1 MWMDYCDPGLTLA
14 VEFKKAVE
22 AFGKAPKVAFL
33 GNHGVFV
40 AADSQEEIKA
50 LYADI
55 MDKLAAFVTAQ
66 GIPLEENAAPC
77 HMETVFENA
86 PVLRGLL
93 GKVATVTA
101 GGAFKAPEGPLTP
114 DHIVYA
120 GSFPLTAD
128 LPDASAVEAFKAAH
142 GTMPKVVEIPGK
154 VVFGIGA
161 DKNTASRSL
170 KLAENGAQIVRIAAA
185 FGGVRYLNDAERS
198 FIENW
203 EAENYRAS
211 VGGNSKALKGK
222 VAVVTGGAQG
232 FGYGIAQELAA
243 LGADLVIADMNVE
256 GARKAAAELGAGAGG
271 FAVNISDEAAVEAL
285 VKDIVC
291 AYGGVDLLVANA
303 GVVRAGSVKEFDL
316 KDWSFVTNINYNG
329 FFLCTKYFARVMS
342 KQNKATGLWSDI
354 VQVNSK
360 SGLAGSK
367 NNGAYAGSKFGT
379 IGLVQSFALEL
390 TSDKIK
396 VNAVCPGNYL
406 DGPLWSDPVRGLF
419 VQYLEAGKVPG
430 AKTVED
436 VRAHYERQVPMNRGC
451 FPADVARAIVYA
463 VNQKYETGQAIPV
476 TGGQIMMN

>member
-1 MWMDYCDPGLTLA
+1 MSLEIIAELSRLYGADEAFILAGGGNTSFKDEKFLYIKPSGVSLANISPEQFVKLDRSIVRQSFDLAAIGECDERERRIGALLSYAAIAPAGARPSVESPLHELLPYKFVVHTHPMLVNAMTCGKEGKNIAAKLFPEAMWMDYCDPGLTLA

-77 HMETVFENA
+77 CMETVFENA

-120 GSFPLTAD
+120 GSFPLSAD

-154 VVFGIGA
+154 VVFGVGA

-211 VGGNSKALKGK
+211 VGGNSKALKG
-222 VAVVTGGAQG
+222 
-232 FGYGIAQELAA
+232 
-243 LGADLVIADMNVE
+243 
-256 GARKAAAELGAGAGG
+256 
-271 FAVNISDEAAVEAL
+271 
-285 VKDIVC
+285 
-291 AYGGVDLLVANA
+291 
-303 GVVRAGSVKEFDL
+303 
-316 KDWSFVTNINYNG
+316 
-329 FFLCTKYFARVMS
+329 
-342 KQNKATGLWSDI
+342 
-354 VQVNSK
+354 
-360 SGLAGSK
+360 
-367 NNGAYAGSKFGT
+367 
-379 IGLVQSFALEL
+379 
-390 TSDKIK
+390 
-396 VNAVCPGNYL
+396 
-406 DGPLWSDPVRGLF
+406 
-419 VQYLEAGKVPG
+419 
-430 AKTVED
+430 
-436 VRAHYERQVPMNRGC
+436 
-451 FPADVARAIVYA
+451 
-463 VNQKYETGQAIPV
+463 
-476 TGGQIMMN
+476 